1 MGYVGLSVNRARK
14 YIANNNSQVWRFLVL
29 NMLLK
34 LSRLRGNSYYIF
46 TYFSL
51 SNMYVFFFC
60 KYFFLIIFL
69 GNITF
74 LLFYM
79 QQEKLYMRRLII
91 WHGPWHLVFFFF
103 FGSFMAMRI
112 FFGSFILIENLLF
125 FKSIFFMW

>member
-34 LSRLRGNSYYIF
+34 LSRLRGNSYYMF

-51 SNMYVFFFC
+51 SNMYVFFFFVNIFFNYLFR
-60 KYFFLIIFL
+60 KYNFFIIL
-69 GNITF
+69 HATRKIIHEKAHNLTWSMTF
-74 LLFYM
+74 S
-79 QQEKLYMRRLII
+79 
-91 WHGPWHLVFFFF
+91 FFFWF
-103 FGSFMAMRI
+103 FYGDEN